1 LAEKLRAVPAW
12 GWLAGIV
19 AASFALRA
27 WLARD
32 MVAPFIMVDELI
44 YAELARSIAEE
55 GDLFVRG
62 VPASGYS
69 VVYPL
74 LISPAYVLFE
84 GLVDAYAAVKTINAL
99 VMSLAAV
106 PAYLLARRVLGTGL
120 SLVAAVFSVALPS
133 LVYTGTVMTENAFY
147 PVFLTACLLL
157 LLVLERPTRGRQL
170 ALLAALGAAYATR
183 VQAVA
188 LVPAVLTAPLFLGL
202 LRGGVVRAARPFVP
216 LYAVLVGGSVLVLAA
231 QLARGRSL
239 YDLFGAYAAVGDRTY
254 DVGEILRYLLYHW
267 AELDLYLGILPVAAT
282 IVLVGVA
289 RSLDAPAQA
298 FLAMLL
304 AASFWLVLVVA
315 VFASANAF
323 RIQERNVFVVAPLYL
338 VALLVWA
345 DRGAPRP
352 RVLAISAA
360 AVSALATLAIPFER
374 YIDTSAIS
382 DTLMLLPWWSVQ
394 DTTGLEWVAEIVFAL
409 AAAAAA
415 AFVLVPRRYA
425 LVLPLIVLAYYAITF
440 KPIWAGAHGLKQASA
455 GALFQGIRSVP
466 RDWIDEELPGDAEVA
481 VLWRGRP
488 DRFVVNQN
496 EFFNAAV
503 GEVLYTS
510 APTPGGIGEK
520 PVSIDAGDGVV
531 RDGSGRGVRVPY
543 LLSDGAF
550 APDGEE
556 LARDEALGT
565 TLWRVDGPL
574 LSTEE
579 VEGLYPNDSWSGP
592 EVTWTKRRCR
602 GGALAVSLSSDP
614 SLFTQSQTVS
624 ATNEAG
630 LSGTD
635 VSVRFA
641 PAETATLRLPVRPES
656 GICVV
661 RFVVSPTAVPAE
673 VIPGNTDDRVLGA
686 HFNAFDY
693 VPPQ

>member
-1 LAEKLRAVPAW
+1 VRAFPAW

-19 AASFALRA
+19 IASFALRA

-55 GDLFVRG
+55 GDLVVRG

-74 LISPAYVLFE
+74 LISPAYLIFD
-84 GLVDAYAAVKTINAL
+84 GLVDAYGAVKTINAL

-157 LLVLERPTRGRQL
+157 LLVLERPTRRRQL
-170 ALLAALGAAYATR
+170 ALLVALGTAYATR

-188 LVPAVLTAPLFLGL
+188 LVPAVLTAPLLLGV
-202 LRGGVVRAARPFVP
+202 LRGGVGRAVRPFVP
-216 LYAVLVGGSVLVLAA
+216 LYAVLVCGSVLVLGA

-239 YDLFGAYAAVGDRTY
+239 YDLFGAYAAVGDRSY
-254 DVGEILRYLLYHW
+254 DAGEVLRYLLYHW

-289 RSLDAPAQA
+289 RSLDEPAQA
-298 FLAMLL
+298 FLAAML

-323 RIQERNVFVVAPLYL
+323 RIQERNVFVVAPLFL

-352 RVLAISAA
+352 PVLAVTAA

-394 DTTGLEWVAEIVFAL
+394 DTTGLEWIAEIVVAL
-409 AAAAAA
+409 AVAAAA
-415 AFVLVPRRYA
+415 AFVLVPRRYV
-425 LVLPLIVLAYYAITF
+425 LVLPLVVLVYYAVTF

-455 GALFQGIRSVP
+455 GALFQGIRNVH
-466 RDWIDEELPGDAEVA
+466 RDWIDEAVPRDAEVA

-503 GEVLYTS
+503 GDVLYTS
-510 APTPGGIGEK
+510 APTPGGIGEE

-531 RDGSGRGVRVPY
+531 RDRSGRRVRVPY

-574 LSTEE
+574 LSTTK
-579 VEGLYPNDSWSGP
+579 VEGLYPNDSWSGS
-592 EVTWTKRRCR
+592 EVRWTKRRCR
-602 GGALAVSLSSDP
+602 GGALTVSLSSDP
-614 SLFTQSQTVS
+614 SLFTNPQTVS
-624 ATNEAG
+624 ARSAG
-630 LSGTD
+630 RSSTA
-635 VSVRFA
+635 VAAVRFD
-641 PAETATLRLPVRPES
+641 PRETATLRVALRPS
-656 GICVV
+656 SNSCSV

-686 HFNAFDY
+686 HFNAFNY
-693 VPPQ
+693 APPE